1 MNTRKKKKTHIP
13 LKPYRPPRYGVVL
26 ESAGWAVLAATWLL
40 VLISYERLP
49 YIIPTHFNAA
59 GQADAY
65 GVKSAIL
72 MLPVISS
79 VVFIV
84 VTLVSFLPRML
95 SLKETL
101 SLFEAGRKY
110 GGIILLLAS
119 TKLIMA
125 AAFGYLAFRTI
136 QQAKGDPAG
145 LGGWFLPVFI
155 ALILF
160 PVIIFMAGWFRNRY
174 KINPET

>member
-1 MNTRKKKKTHIP
+1 MLTRKNKKIRNP

-26 ESAGWAVLAATWLL
+26 ESAGWVVLAATWLF
-40 VLISYERLP
+40 VLISYEHLP
-49 YIIPTHFNAA
+49 YIIPTHFDAA

-65 GVKSAIL
+65 GAKSAIL
-72 MLPVISS
+72 MLPVIST
-79 VVFIV
+79 VIFIV
-84 VTLVSFLPRML
+84 VSLVSFLPRML

-101 SLFEAGRKY
+101 SPLEAGRKY
-110 GGIILLLAS
+110 GGIILLLVS

-136 QQAKGDPAG
+136 QQAKGNSAG

-155 ALILF
+155 ALTFIPVLLF
-160 PVIIFMAGWFRNRY
+160 VTGRLR
-174 KINPET
+174 KT

>member
-1 MNTRKKKKTHIP
+1 M
-13 LKPYRPPRYGVVL
+13 PYRPPRYGVVL
-26 ESAGWAVLAATWLL
+26 EFAGWAVLAATWLY
-40 VLISYERLP
+40 VLISYEHLP